1 MFYNRILKASHEFAK
16 EHHYAPVKVFMS
28 QEYFYN
34 LCNETY
40 GRCNYILV
48 VHRRFLGMEV
58 ILSFEVKDFKL
69 E

>member
-1 MFYNRILKASHEFAK
+1 MK

-58 ILSFEVKDFKL
+58 ILNQEIKDFKL
-69 E
+69 V

>member
-1 MFYNRILKASHEFAK
+1 MK
-16 EHHYAPVKVFMS
+16 EHHFAPMKVFMS

-40 GRCNYILV
+40 GRCNYVLV

-58 ILSFEVKDFKL
+58 ILNSEIKDFKL

>member
-1 MFYNRILKASHEFAK
+1 MFYNRILKTSHEFIK

-48 VHRRFLGMEV
+48 DHRRFLGMEV
-58 ILSFEVKDFKL
+58 ILNPEIKDFKL

>member
-1 MFYNRILKASHEFAK
+1 MFYNRILKTSHEFAI
-16 EHHYAPVKVFMS
+16 EYWYALVNVFMS

-58 ILSFEVKDFKL
+58 ILSSEIKDFKL

>member
-1 MFYNRILKASHEFAK
+1 MFYKSIIKTSQEFTK
-16 EHHYAPVKVFMS
+16 EHRYAPVKVFMS
-28 QEYFYN
+28 PEDFYN

-58 ILSFEVKDFKL
+58 ILSSEIKDFKL

>member
-1 MFYNRILKASHEFAK
+1 MFYNRILKVSQKFVK
-16 EHHYAPVKVFMS
+16 EHHYAPTKVLMS

-40 GRCNYILV
+40 GRCNYVLV
-48 VHRRFLGMEV
+48 IHRRFLGMEI
-58 ILSFEVKDFKL
+58 ILSSEIKDFKL

>member
-1 MFYNRILKASHEFAK
+1 MFYNRILKASNEFAK

-40 GRCNYILV
+40 GRCNYVLV
-48 VHRRFLGMEV
+48 VHRRFLGMKV
-58 ILSFEVKDFKL
+58 ILSSEIKDFTL

>member
-1 MFYNRILKASHEFAK
+1 MFYNNILKASREFMK
-16 EHHYAPVKVFMS
+16 EHHYAPMKVFMS

-58 ILSFEVKDFKL
+58 MLSSEIKDFKL

>member
-1 MFYNRILKASHEFAK
+1 MFYNRILKASNEFAK

-58 ILSFEVKDFKL
+58 ILNPEIKDFKL

>member
-34 LCNETY
+34 LYNETY
-40 GRCNYILV
+40 GRCNYVLV

-58 ILSFEVKDFKL
+58 ILNPEIKYFKL

>member
-1 MFYNRILKASHEFAK
+1 MFYNRILKASNEFAK
-16 EHHYAPVKVFMS
+16 EHRYAPVKVFMS

-58 ILSFEVKDFKL
+58 ILSSEVKDFKL

>member
-1 MFYNRILKASHEFAK
+1 MFYNSILKASQEFTK

-28 QEYFYN
+28 PEYFYN

-40 GRCNYILV
+40 GRCNYVLV

-58 ILSFEVKDFKL
+58 ILSSEIKDFKL

>member
-1 MFYNRILKASHEFAK
+1 MFYNSILKSSQEFTNNN
-16 EHHYAPVKVFMS
+16 HYCATKIFMS
-28 QEYFYN
+28 PEYFYN

-58 ILSFEVKDFKL
+58 ILSSEIKDFKL